1 MIVYDSTTQLELF
14 TCDQPDLSV
23 NFSEDSL
30 IEASV
35 PNLTVQK
42 KRPIL
47 CKVLERLHSVLS
59 KQSKQFKSCWS
70 YCNSLKVSV
79 SIWKCQMP
87 LTCFRA
93 KSNRTL
99 TVKLPTNLEKELIQ
113 RVYIHSVCMYIIN
126 WMSLANQ
133 NLLKA
138 IIRLVNVIYVA
149 VGLFPVSGDFKKEIV
164 SAKRKFDLTEKG
176 KWWMFFYSSY
186 LPGKGANC
194 RYQNDRNERKFGL
207 NFRSF

>member
-99 TVKLPTNLEKELIQ
+99 TVKLPTNLEKGLIQ
-113 RVYIHSVCMYIIN
+113 RAYIHSVCMYIIN

-149 VGLFPVSGDFKKEIV
+149 VGLFS
-164 SAKRKFDLTEKG
+164 
-176 KWWMFFYSSY
+176 
-186 LPGKGANC
+186 C
-194 RYQNDRNERKFGL
+194 
-207 NFRSF
+207 